1 MRAAEGGQRNEVRSR
16 SNLDLA
22 PSSEL
27 RYLGR
32 SASRQSSLRINRD
45 CQQTATTYLL
55 YQSRTYTEHQIFLA
69 FHKLLKRYMKAQ
81 QLVQCMIPRA
91 LFGGVWNTSKSV
103 YCFQHVAADVFSFFG
118 LSCTL
123 FPVRSRCVFFPSPSN
138 HRIISHDRIYVEQ
151 NESMRLLMFWGPA
164 DRISSPTEKINAKTI
179 IRICPFRQILSCSEL
194 AN

>member
-32 SASRQSSLRINRD
+32 SASRQSSLPINRD

-81 QLVQCMIPRA
+81 QLVQCMVPRA
-91 LFGGVWNTSKSV
+91 LFGGVWNTSKVGVLFPACSS
-103 YCFQHVAADVFSFFG
+103 YVFSFFG

-123 FPVRSRCVFFPSPSN
+123 FPVRSRCVFFPLPSN
-138 HRIISHDRIYVEQ
+138 HFARQKLCRTERKYAFADVLGSGRQNQLTDRKNKCQ
-151 NESMRLLMFWGPA
+151 N
-164 DRISSPTEKINAKTI
+164 NY
-179 IRICPFRQILSCSEL
+179 
-194 AN
+194 